1 MKVICIKPILTLDEG
16 DYTMENDVYKV
27 GYIYNAEY
35 HKEKVFTGAPHPS
48 ASGSKEIYY
57 EWKVDC
63 GMYGNHYQFTQREFD
78 EYFTDVIKQ
87 REEKISLILNI

>member
-1 MKVICIKPILTLDEG
+1 MKVICIKEVLELDEG

-27 GYIYNAEY
+27 GCIYDAKYE
-35 HKEKVFTGAPHPS
+35 KEKVFTGPHPS
-48 ASGSKEIYY
+48 ASGSREICY

-87 REEKISLILNI
+87 RDEKISHILN